1 MSTSSASHPPRRRPS
16 VVASMA
22 AYAGVALQNWASRR
36 ETVSIDA
43 LLYQAAQ
50 QERRDREGGAM
61 HDGLLR

>member
-1 MSTSSASHPPRRRPS
+1 MSTSSDSHLPRRRPS

-22 AYAGVALQNWASRR
+22 NHAGVALQNWASRR
-36 ETVSIDA
+36 GTVSIDA

-50 QERRDREGGAM
+50 QERRDQEGGAM